1 MNMDERT
8 DSTVSG
14 TTGQKPAWKWAAEK
28 KQITEKY
35 GSVSEENAA
44 FEERYAQHLRDTDK
58 EEAAA
63 FVSRELAGIY
73 TQLDGDRSL
82 RAALCRKYLADYYY
96 RQRDFESCI
105 DYAAEAIPVLAD
117 HLSDRD
123 LNTIRAME
131 LETNALFELHRDD
144 EALELS
150 ERIVSAY
157 RDVFG
162 PSDGETFL
170 AEQNHALMLLEAER
184 YEKAVPFLEDLD
196 RREQETRF
204 TDEYVPYF
212 LFTCYLKL
220 GMHDKQNAVMN
231 RQLDL
236 LETSGASDREKADR
250 LADLFD
256 ALYEDS
262 QFENALGIGMKLIPL
277 LQNLG
282 SDGKKTLTHV
292 LMSVALLHFNLGN
305 AAQSKKYAEKA
316 MKQARKYYKY
326 NYEQMTD
333 FQKAYDLI
341 QTAKNG
347 K

>member
-1 MNMDERT
+1 MSMDERADLT
-8 DSTVSG
+8 ASETAE
-14 TTGQKPAWKWAAEK
+14 QKPAWKWAAEK
-28 KQITEKY
+28 KQITEEY
-35 GSVSEENAA
+35 GMISEENAA

-73 TQLDGDRSL
+73 RQLDGEGSL

-96 RQRDFESCI
+96 RERDFESCI
-105 DYAAEAIPVLAD
+105 DYAAEAVPVLAERLGD
-117 HLSDRD
+117 QD

-157 RDVFG
+157 RG
-162 PSDGETFL
+162 RYGLTDGETFL
-170 AEQNHALMLLEAER
+170 SEQSHAVMLLEAER
-184 YEKAVPFLEDLD
+184 YEAAVPFLEDLD
-196 RREQETRF
+196 GREQAAGF
-204 TDEYVPYF
+204 SDEYVPYF

-220 GMHDKQNAVMN
+220 GMHEKQNAVMN

-236 LETSGASDREKADR
+236 LESSGASDREKADR

-262 QFENALGIGMKLIPL
+262 QFETALGIGMKLIPL

-305 AAQSKKYAEKA
+305 TVQSRKYAEKA
-316 MKQARKYYKY
+316 LKQAKKFYKY
-326 NYEQMTD
+326 HYEQMTD

-341 QTAKNG
+341 QTVK